1 MKIIH
6 IINPYSVPKES
17 EANLVQKRTLESI
30 INSVDYAEGLVDVHI
45 LMKVSP
51 TDLDYFKNSFTQSYF
66 HFDTLKSDSSKLE
79 RQFQVKR
86 ELPILNDLLKVE
98 QLENLQIEDEDLIV
112 VTNMDICLQPYFYAE
127 VAKIQNEGR
136 DVFVINR
143 RTIAKE
149 LIDLPIEQAYLADGD
164 KHIGHDC
171 FVFPYQHLKLF
182 DIREHILGIGF
193 VFRPFLLNCIIHSK
207 SFHEFDDAYLTFHY
221 GDDMDWKNEKYNDY
235 LEHNKEL
242 LINVFDSNKNLF
254 ADLTE
259 DDPKLSWLKKF
270 FKFNFLNWNI

>member
-6 IINPYSVPKES
+6 IINPFSVPEDS
-17 EANLVQKRTLESI
+17 EANLVQMKTIESI
-30 INSVDYAEGLVDVHI
+30 VNAVGYATGIVDVHI

-51 TDLDYFKNSFTQSYF
+51 SDLEYFRTRFKKDYF
-66 HFDTLKSDSSKLE
+66 HFDTLRSDSSKLE
-79 RQFQVKR
+79 KEFQVER
-86 ELPILNDLLKVE
+86 ELPLLNDLLSVN
-98 QLENLQIEDEDLIV
+98 QIDGLQIEDEDLIV

-127 VAKIQNEGR
+127 ITKIRNEGK

-149 LIDLPIEQAYLADGD
+149 LIDLPMAQAYTADGD

-171 FVFPYQHLKLF
+171 FVFPYKLLKSF

-193 VFRPFLLNCIIHSK
+193 VFRPFLLNCILHSK
-207 SFHEFDDAYLTFHY
+207 NFHEFDEAYLTFHY
-221 GDDMDWKNEKYNDY
+221 GDDMEWKNEKYNDY

-242 LINVFDSNKNLF
+242 LINVFDSNKKII
-254 ADLTE
+254 D
-259 DDPKLSWLKKF
+259 KLSDDEMKLHWLKKF
-270 FKFNFLNWNI
+270 FKFNFLNW